1 MRKIDFIF
9 VLTRAFKTLV
19 KQIYNRIYVLRNE
32 RVVTLSC
39 HANDLVSKDIANY
52 ASESYTVRFNRFATL
67 VNY

>member
-1 MRKIDFIF
+1 MSRIDFMF
-9 VLTRAFKTLV
+9 VLSSTFKTLV

-32 RVVTLSC
+32 RVVKLSC

-52 ASESYTVRFNRFATL
+52 ASESYTVHFDRFTTL